1 VEPAWQQ
8 EALVLTNPDAAQDSM
23 PLELAHDLRHC
34 AATILLL
41 ATTLNTE
48 LGDRVSA
55 RSALDGINNCA
66 RTIAALCN
74 ERGGANSIRV
84 DVVAEYVVAQAR
96 LIHDGPVSLVTSPVD
111 AAASQIDVV
120 RIIANLVDNARAAA
134 GNDGALAIE
143 ISATDTHVVIQV
155 GDSGCGFPD
164 IDLQPSGLGL
174 SIVLRL
180 TTEMGGSIT
189 LSRSSLGGALVVV
202 ALPRKQRDTTP
213 THHREGRNLCGS

>member
-8 EALVLTNPDAAQDSM
+8 DALVLASSEACPAD
-23 PLELAHDLRHC
+23 LAHDLRHC

-41 ATTLNTE
+41 ASTLDSE

-84 DVVAEYVVAQAR
+84 DVVAEYVVAQTR
-96 LIHDGPVSLVTSPVD
+96 LIHDGPVSLVTSPVE

-143 ISATDTHVVIQV
+143 ISATDTHAIIQV

-174 SIVLRL
+174 SIVSRL

-189 LSRSSLGGALVVV
+189 LGRSSLGGALVVV
-202 ALPRKQRDTTP
+202 ELPHQPRDA
-213 THHREGRNLCGS
+213 THTHRGEGR